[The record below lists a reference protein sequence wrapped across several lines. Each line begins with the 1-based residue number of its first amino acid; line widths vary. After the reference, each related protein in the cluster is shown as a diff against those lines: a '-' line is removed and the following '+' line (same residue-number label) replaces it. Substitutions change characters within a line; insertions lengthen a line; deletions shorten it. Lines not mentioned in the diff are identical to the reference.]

1 MIYLAL
7 DQALQTTGYA
17 VFENDEL
24 IKWGTFSTN
33 PTYPIEERLYTIQ
46 QQLTELDKQ
55 YNIGHVFFEDTQK
68 QVNLDTYKRLC
79 YVQSIIMLWCRN
91 RGGIQY
97 NILSPSHWRKIL
109 KDKYKINWGRKRE
122 EQKQAALDWV
132 RQEYDGNFTTDS
144 ADAICIGRAGILE
157 YNKNKSA
164 F

>member
-1 MIYLAL
+1 MNYLAL

-17 VFENDEL
+17 VFEDDKL

-33 PTYPIEERLYTIQ
+33 ASHPIEERLYTIQ

-122 EQKQAALDWV
+122 EQKQAALEWV
-132 RQEYDGNFTTDS
+132 RQRYEGSFTMDS
-144 ADAICIGRAGILE
+144 ADAVCIGEAGLIEL
-157 YNKNKSA
+157 NQNRSA

>member
-1 MIYLAL
+1 MNILSL

-17 VFENDEL
+17 IFEDEKL

-33 PTYPIEERLYTIQ
+33 ASYPIEERLYTIQ
-46 QQLTELDKQ
+46 QKLTELDQQ
-55 YNIGHVFFEDTQK
+55 YNIGYVFFEDTQK

-79 YVQSIIMLWCRN
+79 YVQSVIMLWCRN
-91 RGGIQY
+91 RGGIHY

-132 RQEYDGNFTTDS
+132 RQEYNEKFTTDS
-144 ADAICIGRAGILE
+144 ADAVCIGRAGLLE
-157 YNKNKSA
+157 LNKNRSA

>member
-17 VFENDEL
+17 IFENEEL

-33 PTYPIEERLYTIQ
+33 ASYPIEERLNTIWN
-46 QQLTELDKQ
+46 QLTLLDQQ
-55 YNIGHVFFEDTQK
+55 YNIGYVFFEDTQK

-79 YVQSIIMLWCRN
+79 YVQSIIMLWCLQ
-91 RGGIQY
+91 RGGIGY

-109 KDKYKINWGRKRE
+109 KDKYKITWGRKRE
-122 EQKQAALDWV
+122 EQKQTALNWV
-132 RQEYDGNFTTDS
+132 RQEYDGNFTSDS

-157 YNKNKSA
+157 YKKNKSA

>member
-1 MIYLAL
+1 MNYLAL

-17 VFENDEL
+17 VFENDKL

-33 PTYPIEERLYTIQ
+33 ASYPIEERLYTIQ

-55 YNIGHVFFEDTQK
+55 YNIGYVFFEDTQK

-79 YVQSIIMLWCRN
+79 YVQSVIMLWCRN
-91 RGGIQY
+91 RGGIRY
-97 NILSPSHWRKIL
+97 SILSPSHWRKIL

-122 EQKQAALDWV
+122 EQKQAALEWV
-132 RQEYDGNFTTDS
+132 RQEYDGVFTTDS

-157 YNKNKSA
+157 YKKNESV

>member
-1 MIYLAL
+1 MNYLAL

-17 VFENDEL
+17 IFEDNKL
-24 IKWGTFSTN
+24 IKWGTFST
-33 PTYPIEERLYTIQ
+33 TASDPIEERLFAIQ
-46 QQLTELDKQ
+46 YQITLLNWDYKID
-55 YNIGHVFFEDTQK
+55 YIFFEDTQK

-79 YVQSIIMLWCRN
+79 YVQSAIMLFCQQQK
-91 RGGIQY
+91 IKY
-97 NILSPSHWRKIL
+97 SVLSPSHWRKVL

-122 EQKQAALDWV
+122 EQKQAALEWV

>member
-17 VFENDEL
+17 IFEDEEL
-24 IKWGTFSTN
+24 IKWGTFSTKASD
-33 PTYPIEERLYTIQ
+33 PIEKRLFTIQ
-46 QQLTELDKQ
+46 YRMTLLNWD
-55 YNIGHVFFEDTQK
+55 YNIDYIFFEDTQK

-79 YVQSIIMLWCRN
+79 YVQSAIMLFCQQQD
-91 RGGIQY
+91 IKY

-157 YNKNKSA
+157 YKKNESA